1 MSWDLHFADANFL
14 QFAVD
19 QNGVVDEEAAIVSV
33 LGMEGETQETSFI
46 SQPRCGQHLP
56 ADVQEGLL
64 QAAAISQ
71 IHPYKTY
78 LLCHEHAVC
87 VISAV
92 EHQHGVP
99 QPIGHFCQAQLQAAS
114 GVLHHFAQIAIQVIV
129 LQDIGVA
136 VVLVREVN
144 EVTEMRAVFL
154 TRLLQGPA
162 VG

>member
-1 MSWDLHFADANFL
+1 
-14 QFAVD
+14 
-19 QNGVVDEEAAIVSV
+19 
-33 LGMEGETQETSFI
+33 MEGETQETSFI

-71 IHPYKTY
+71 IHPYKAY
-78 LLCHEHAVC
+78 LLCHEHAVG

-92 EHQHGVP
+92 DHQHWVP
-99 QPIGHFCQAQLQAAS
+99 QPIGHFRQAQLQAAF
-114 GVLHHFAQIAIQVIV
+114 GVLHHFAQIAVQVIV
-129 LQDIGVA
+129 PHDVWIA
-136 VVLVREVN
+136 VVLVRKVN